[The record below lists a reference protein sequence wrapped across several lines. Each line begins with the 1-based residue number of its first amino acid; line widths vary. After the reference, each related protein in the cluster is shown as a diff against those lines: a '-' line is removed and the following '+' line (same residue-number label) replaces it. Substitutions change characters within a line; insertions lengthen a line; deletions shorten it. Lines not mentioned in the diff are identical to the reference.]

1 MWKITINLE
10 KINDLSITDLENLDR
25 KYYDKDGNLKILE
38 LKDYYV
44 DCFLEELKL
53 DKNNEDIKK
62 YVRYTVVS
70 S

>member
-1 MWKITINLE
+1 MWKIIINLE

-62 YVRYTVVS
+62 YVRYTTVS